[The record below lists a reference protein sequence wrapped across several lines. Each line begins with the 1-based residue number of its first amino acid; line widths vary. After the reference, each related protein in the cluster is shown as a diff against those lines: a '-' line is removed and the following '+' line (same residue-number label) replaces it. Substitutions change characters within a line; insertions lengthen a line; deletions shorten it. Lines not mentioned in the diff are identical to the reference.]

1 MAANQTETLL
11 PNLVFISKIRI
22 LMHLTP
28 LFISRNIA
36 MSSHLFL
43 TAFLNMLNDHRTRK
57 ARAALTGGTIV
68 IELANRKRDDFQ
80 RKENE
85 SKFSRI

>member
-1 MAANQTETLL
+1 
-11 PNLVFISKIRI
+11 
-22 LMHLTP
+22 MHLTP
-28 LFISRNIA
+28 LFINRNIA
-36 MSSHLFL
+36 MSSYLFL
-43 TAFLNMLNDHRTRK
+43 TAFLNMLNDQRTRK